1 MIDAAYPLTA
11 AQIERFRS
19 DGFVHL
25 PQVFDAATL
34 QKYEPTLTQLTLKLD
49 PARHTPLAKRD
60 VYGQAFIQVGNL
72 WQHDPLAREFVF
84 SQRLARIAAELLG
97 TQGVRMYHDQSL
109 YKEASGG
116 FTPWHADQQYWPLA
130 SAQCVTAW
138 VPLHA
143 VSLAQGPMSFGVATH
158 RKQIARELEI
168 SAESERIIDH
178 EVREHGIQEFVKPYE
193 LGEVSF
199 HYGWTLHRAGANATS
214 QPRKVQTIIYID
226 SEMRLAA
233 PRNGNQE
240 RDWRRWSPSTRVGQ
254 VMADP
259 LNPVLYEHAGI
270 QGEAAR

>member
-1 MIDAAYPLTA
+1 MIDAAYPLATA
-11 AQIERFRS
+11 EIERFRS

-34 QKYEPTLTQLTLKLD
+34 EKYEPTLTRLTLEHD
-49 PARHTPLAKRD
+49 PARNTPLAKRD
-60 VYGQAFIQVGNL
+60 VYGKAFIQVGNL
-72 WQHDPLAREFVF
+72 WKLDPLAREFMF

-97 TQGVRMYHDQSL
+97 TESVRMYHDQAL

-116 FTPWHADQQYWPLA
+116 FTPWHVDQQYWPLS

-138 VPLHA
+138 VPLHE
-143 VSLAQGPMSFGVATH
+143 VPLEQGPMSFGVATH

-168 SAESERIIDH
+168 SAESERVIDD
-178 EVREHGIQEFVKPYE
+178 EVRQRGIQEFVKPYA

-199 HYGWTLHRAGANATS
+199 HYGWTLHRAGPNTTRR
-214 QPRKVQTIIYID
+214 PRKVQTIIYID
-226 SEMRLAA
+226 SAMRLAA
-233 PRNGNQE
+233 PCNGNQE

-259 LNPVLYEHAGI
+259 LNPVLYTRARI
-270 QGEAAR
+270 QDEAAR